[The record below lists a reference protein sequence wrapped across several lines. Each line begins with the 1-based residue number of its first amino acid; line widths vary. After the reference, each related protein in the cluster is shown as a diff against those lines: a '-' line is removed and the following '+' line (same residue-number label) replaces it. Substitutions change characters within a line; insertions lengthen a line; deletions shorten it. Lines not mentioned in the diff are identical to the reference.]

1 MEGSLRKFFSPA
13 SGMNLKVELYKD
25 LLRGNV
31 QGELGECDKMRTVSK
46 IMTCQKTDTATIFK
60 ISVQIESAAYHSL

>member
-13 SGMNLKVELYKD
+13 SGMNLNFELYKD

-31 QGELGECDKMRTVSK
+31 QGELGEIDKMQSVSK
-46 IMTCQKTDTATIFK
+46 IMRCKKNRYGHNFK
-60 ISVQIESAAYHSL
+60 ISVQNESAACHSL